1 MYNKKKKMMTEKRSL
16 MKPNASRLIQSIER
30 AVDILNCFE
39 LHHSRLTLG
48 EISRQ
53 TGLNINT
60 VRGLVNTL
68 AARGLVT
75 HDEST
80 NTYRLGYYFMGRAK
94 IIQSE
99 IDTYINLCRSAI
111 DELADTYSITASIQ
125 MVQQDN
131 IETVYCAYPRHAAY
145 YIILSDYN
153 DLPKHA
159 MASGLLLLAYSDPS
173 DEALEALSFHPFT
186 PHTLQNAADLKK
198 RLVQI
203 RLDGY
208 SQEIEEF
215 ALDVGSI
222 AVPIF
227 DPFQGQL
234 IMTVSCTFFVKNL
247 DRIKTDVLRDLQTIA
262 HNVMTRLRAGV

>member
-1 MYNKKKKMMTEKRSL
+1 MIEKRSF
-16 MKPNASRLIQSIER
+16 MKPNASRLIQSVER

-39 LHHSRLTLG
+39 LHHTRLTLA

-68 AARGLVT
+68 VAKGLIA
-75 HDEST
+75 HDENS
-80 NTYRLGYYFMGRAK
+80 NTYQLGYYFMGRAK

-99 IDTYINLCRSAI
+99 IDTYIHLCKSAI
-111 DELADTYSITASIQ
+111 DELANTYSITASIQ
-125 MVQQDN
+125 MVQHDN
-131 IETVYCAYPRHAAY
+131 IETVYCAYPHHAAY
-145 YIILSDYN
+145 YIILSDYS

-159 MASGLLLLAYSDPS
+159 MASGLLLLAYSYPS
-173 DEALEALSFHPFT
+173 DEELNALPFPAFT
-186 PHTLQNAADLKK
+186 PYTLQNADDLKK
-198 RLVQI
+198 RLAQI
-203 RLDGY
+203 RIDGY
-208 SQEIEEF
+208 SQETEEF
-215 ALDVGSI
+215 ALDVGSL

-247 DRIKTDVLRDLQTIA
+247 DRIKADVLRDLQTIA